1 LLMDTNRR
9 PVNQGGAK
17 PTVSGGIIIF
27 RRTPEGVK
35 FLLLY
40 RGRDYWEF
48 PKGKLGDAER
58 SWQAAYREVKEET
71 GLRPSELRLVSNF
84 KAFQKFFYYR
94 GSEKI
99 NRVIILYLAETKQQ
113 KIVIS
118 DEHDGYGWFKL
129 AEARKVLSKH
139 KDSIKIVQR
148 AYDYLSKSKLQNGNG
163 NGDSTKNTA

>member
-1 LLMDTNRR
+1 MEHSKR
-9 PVNQGGAK
+9 PATHHGSRADK

-27 RRTPEGVK
+27 RRTPDGVK

-48 PKGKLGDAER
+48 PKGKLAESEK

-71 GLRPSELRLVSNF
+71 GLKPSELRLEANF

-94 GSEKI
+94 GAEKI
-99 NRVIILYLAETKQQ
+99 HRVIILYLAETKQHQ
-113 KIVIS
+113 IAVS

-129 AEARKVLSKH
+129 SEARKVLSKH
-139 KDSIKIVQR
+139 KDSIKIIQR
-148 AYDYLSKSKLQNGNG
+148 AYDHLSRSSRQQVVPPVIQ
-163 NGDSTKNTA
+163 